1 VELWRNNSSLPF
13 QLMSETPTSPP
24 ATPNPPAAVTSSVH
38 YPGTAAPAKPGN
50 GSGWILALSI
60 LQFVGGLV
68 LVGISSS
75 KGSLDDGEAIGSLIV
90 TTTLAAIFF
99 GLWLWGRKS
108 PFPALLTALIVF
120 VTFHLLD
127 AVLDPMSLLRG
138 IIMKVVIIA
147 GLATALK
154 KAYVAKREKELA
166 AAP

>member
-1 VELWRNNSSLPF
+1 
-13 QLMSETPTSPP
+13 MSETPTSPP
-24 ATPNPPAAVTSSVH
+24 ATPTPPPAVTSSVH
-38 YPGTAAPAKPGN
+38 YPGTAAPTKPGN

-68 LVGISSS
+68 LVGISAS